1 MRGKVAI
8 VTGGAGGI
16 GSAVSRA
23 FADAGVGVA
32 VADVDA
38 TRAGDTANAISSRDG
53 RAIGIEVE
61 VTCEDSVEAAVRR
74 TVDHFGRVDFLVHC
88 AGNNIRA
95 PVLELSAEDWS
106 RALNTHLTGAFL
118 FSKAVG
124 KRLVE
129 QGEGGRVV
137 FHVGRLPRGLRCR
150 SEGPTLPLRRG
161 LIGLA
166 GVLSLEWAEY
176 GINVNAV
183 CPGMVLTPMTEM
195 VYTREPALQAQRL
208 KRMPAGRE
216 AYPEEVAD
224 LVIFLCSEKAAHIS
238 GTAIPIDGAFLNN
251 GLHAGARVSKSAS
264 AVHNGLGPH
273 VDIPYFSRRSHES
286 SE

>member
-1 MRGKVAI
+1 MQGKVAI

-38 TRAGDTANAISSRDG
+38 ARADETASTISSRGG

-61 VTCEDSVEAAVRR
+61 VTCEDSVEAAVQR
-74 TVDHFGRVDFLVHC
+74 TVDSFGRIDFLVHC

-137 FHVGRLPRGLRCR
+137 FMSSVAARAPVPERGAYT
-150 SEGPTLPLRRG
+150 PAKAG
-161 LIGLA
+161 LIGLT

-195 VYTREPALQAQRL
+195 VYKREPTLQAQRL

-224 LVIFLCSEKAAHIS
+224 LVMFLCSEKSAHIS
-238 GTAIPIDGAFLNN
+238 GAAIPIRWGIPQQR
-251 GLHAGARVSKSAS
+251 LHVGARVSTGRGSPLSKRDCRIRNKL
-264 AVHNGLGPH
+264 VEGL
-273 VDIPYFSRRSHES
+273 
-286 SE
+286 

>member
-1 MRGKVAI
+1 MKGKVAI

-16 GSAVSRA
+16 GSAVCRA

-38 TRAGDTANAISSRDG
+38 ARADETAAELSSDG
-53 RAIGIEVE
+53 GKAIGVEVE
-61 VTCEDSVEAAVRR
+61 VSSERSVVAAVQK
-74 TVDHFGRVDFLVHC
+74 TVDYFGRLDFLVHC

-95 PVLELSAEDWS
+95 PVLELTVEDWHS
-106 RALNTHLTGAFL
+106 VLDTHLTGAFL

-124 KRLVE
+124 RRLVE

-137 FHVGRLPRGLRCR
+137 FMSSVAATAPVPERGAY
-150 SEGPTLPLRRG
+150 SPAKAG

-183 CPGMVLTPMTEM
+183 CPGVVLTPMTEL
-195 VYTREPALQAQRL
+195 VYEREPALREQRL
-208 KRMPAGRE
+208 KRMPARRE

-224 LVIFLCSEKAAHIS
+224 LVMFLCSDRAAHIS
-238 GTAIPIDGAFLNN
+238 GAAIPIDGAFLNN
-251 GLHAGARVSKSAS
+251 GFMV
-264 AVHNGLGPH
+264 
-273 VDIPYFSRRSHES
+273 ES
-286 SE
+286 E

>member
-1 MRGKVAI
+1 MEGKVAI

-16 GSAVSRA
+16 GSAVCRA
-23 FADAGVGVA
+23 FAKAGVGVA
-32 VADVDA
+32 VADMDGD
-38 TRAGDTANAISSRDG
+38 RAGETAADVSSGGGKAI
-53 RAIGIEVE
+53 AVEVE
-61 VTCEDSVEAAVRR
+61 VTSESSVVAAVRR
-74 TVDHFGRVDFLVHC
+74 TVDHFGRVDVLVHC

-106 RALNTHLTGAFL
+106 RVLDTHLTGAFL

-124 KRLVE
+124 RRLVE

-137 FHVGRLPRGLRCR
+137 FMSSVAATAPVPERGAY
-150 SEGPTLPLRRG
+150 SPAKAG

-195 VYTREPALQAQRL
+195 VYKREPTLRAQRL
-208 KRMPAGRE
+208 KRMPARRE

-224 LVIFLCSEKAAHIS
+224 LVLFLCSDRATHIS

-251 GLHAGARVSKSAS
+251 GFMLE
-264 AVHNGLGPH
+264 N
-273 VDIPYFSRRSHES
+273 E
-286 SE
+286 

>member
-1 MRGKVAI
+1 MEGKVAI

-16 GSAVSRA
+16 GSAVCRA
-23 FADAGVGVA
+23 FAKAGVGVA
-32 VADVDA
+32 VADMDGD
-38 TRAGDTANAISSRDG
+38 RAGETAADVSSGGGKAI
-53 RAIGIEVE
+53 AVEVE
-61 VTCEDSVEAAVRR
+61 VTSESSVVAAVRR

-106 RALNTHLTGAFL
+106 RVLETHLTGAFL

-124 KRLVE
+124 RRLVE

-137 FHVGRLPRGLRCR
+137 FMSSVAATAPVPERGAY
-150 SEGPTLPLRRG
+150 SPAKAG

-195 VYTREPALQAQRL
+195 VYKREPTLRAQRL
-208 KRMPAGRE
+208 KRMPARRE

-224 LVIFLCSEKAAHIS
+224 LVLFLCSDRATHIS

-251 GLHAGARVSKSAS
+251 GFMLE
-264 AVHNGLGPH
+264 N
-273 VDIPYFSRRSHES
+273 E
-286 SE
+286 

>member
-1 MRGKVAI
+1 MEGKVAI

-16 GSAVSRA
+16 GSAVCRA
-23 FADAGVGVA
+23 FAKAGVGVA
-32 VADVDA
+32 VADMDGD
-38 TRAGDTANAISSRDG
+38 RAGETAADVSSGGGKAI
-53 RAIGIEVE
+53 AVEVE
-61 VTCEDSVEAAVRR
+61 VTSESSVVAAVRR

-106 RALNTHLTGAFL
+106 RVLDTHLTGAFL

-124 KRLVE
+124 RRLVE

-137 FHVGRLPRGLRCR
+137 FMSSVAATAPVPERGAY
-150 SEGPTLPLRRG
+150 SPAKAG

-195 VYTREPALQAQRL
+195 VYKREPTLRAQRL
-208 KRMPAGRE
+208 KRMPARRE

-224 LVIFLCSEKAAHIS
+224 LVLFLCSDRSTHIS

-251 GLHAGARVSKSAS
+251 GFMLE
-264 AVHNGLGPH
+264 N
-273 VDIPYFSRRSHES
+273 E
-286 SE
+286 

>member
-1 MRGKVAI
+1 MEGKVAI

-16 GSAVSRA
+16 GSAVCRA
-23 FADAGVGVA
+23 FAKAGVGVA
-32 VADVDA
+32 VADMDGD
-38 TRAGDTANAISSRDG
+38 RAGETAADVSSGGGKAI
-53 RAIGIEVE
+53 AVEVE
-61 VTCEDSVEAAVRR
+61 VTSESSVVAAVRR

-95 PVLELSAEDWS
+95 PVLELSVEDWS
-106 RALNTHLTGAFL
+106 RVLDTHLTGAFL

-124 KRLVE
+124 RRLVE

-137 FHVGRLPRGLRCR
+137 FMSSVAATAPVPERGAY
-150 SEGPTLPLRRG
+150 SPAKAG

-195 VYTREPALQAQRL
+195 VYKREPALRAQRL
-208 KRMPAGRE
+208 KRMPARRE

-224 LVIFLCSEKAAHIS
+224 LVLFLCSDRATHIS

-251 GLHAGARVSKSAS
+251 GFMLE
-264 AVHNGLGPH
+264 N
-273 VDIPYFSRRSHES
+273 E
-286 SE
+286 

>member
-23 FADAGVGVA
+23 FADADVGVA

-61 VTCEDSVEAAVRR
+61 VTCEDSVEAAVQR

-137 FHVGRLPRGLRCR
+137 FMSSVAARAPVPERGAYT
-150 SEGPTLPLRRG
+150 PAKAG

-251 GLHAGARVSKSAS
+251 GFMLER
-264 AVHNGLGPH
+264 
-273 VDIPYFSRRSHES
+273 E
-286 SE
+286 

>member
-1 MRGKVAI
+1 MDGKVAI

-32 VADVDA
+32 VADMDVTRADA
-38 TRAGDTANAISSRDG
+38 TAAEVAERGG
-53 RAIGIEVE
+53 QAIGIEVQVASE
-61 VTCEDSVEAAVRR
+61 PSVEAAVQR
-74 TVDHFGRVDFLVHC
+74 TIDHFDRVDFLVHC

-95 PVLELSAEDWS
+95 PVLELSAQDWS
-106 RALNTHLTGAFL
+106 SVLNTHLTGAFL

-124 KRLVE
+124 KRLVD

-137 FHVGRLPRGLRCR
+137 FMSSVAATAPVPERGAY
-150 SEGPTLPLRRG
+150 SPAKAG

-166 GVLSLEWAEY
+166 GVLSLEWAQY
-176 GINVNAV
+176 SINVNAV

-195 VYTREPALQAQRL
+195 VYKREPALRNQRL

-224 LVIFLCSEKAAHIS
+224 LVMFLCSDRSAHIS
-238 GTAIPIDGAFLNN
+238 GTAIPIDGAFLRN
-251 GLHAGARVSKSAS
+251 GFMLE
-264 AVHNGLGPH
+264 P
-273 VDIPYFSRRSHES
+273 D
-286 SE
+286 

>member
-1 MRGKVAI
+1 MDGKVAI

-23 FADAGVGVA
+23 FADARVAVA
-32 VADVDA
+32 VADMDV
-38 TRAGDTANAISSRDG
+38 TRAGATAAEVVERGG
-53 RAIGIEVE
+53 RAIGIEVQVSSE
-61 VTCEDSVEAAVRR
+61 PSVEAAVQR

-106 RALNTHLTGAFL
+106 SVLDTHLTGAFL

-124 KRLVE
+124 RRLVE

-137 FHVGRLPRGLRCR
+137 FMSSVAATAPVPERGAY
-150 SEGPTLPLRRG
+150 SPAKAG

-166 GVLSLEWAEY
+166 GVLSLEWAQY

-183 CPGMVLTPMTEM
+183 CPGMVLTPMTEL
-195 VYTREPALQAQRL
+195 VYKREPALKAQRL

-224 LVIFLCSEKAAHIS
+224 LVMFLCSDRSAHIS

-251 GLHAGARVSKSAS
+251 GFMLE
-264 AVHNGLGPH
+264 P
-273 VDIPYFSRRSHES
+273 E
-286 SE
+286 

>member
-1 MRGKVAI
+1 MEGKAAI

-16 GSAVSRA
+16 GSAVCRA

-32 VADVDA
+32 VADVDGA
-38 TRAGDTANAISSRDG
+38 RAAGTAAGVTGRGG
-53 RAIGIEVE
+53 RAIGIEVQVASE
-61 VTCEDSVEAAVRR
+61 PSVAAAVQR

-95 PVLELSAEDWS
+95 PVLELPAEDWS
-106 RALNTHLTGAFL
+106 SVLDTHLTGAFL
-118 FSKAVG
+118 FSKHVG
-124 KRLVE
+124 RRLVE

-137 FHVGRLPRGLRCR
+137 FMSSVAATAPVPERGAY
-150 SEGPTLPLRRG
+150 SPAKAG

-166 GVLSLEWAEY
+166 GVLSLEWSGY

-183 CPGMVLTPMTEM
+183 CPGMVLSPMTEL
-195 VYTREPALQAQRL
+195 VYKREPALREQRL

-224 LVIFLCSEKAAHIS
+224 LVMFLCGDGAAHIS
-238 GTAIPIDGAFLNN
+238 GAAIPVDGAFLNN
-251 GLHAGARVSKSAS
+251 GFMLEV
-264 AVHNGLGPH
+264 
-273 VDIPYFSRRSHES
+273 E
-286 SE
+286 

>member
-1 MRGKVAI
+1 MKGKVAI

-23 FADAGVGVA
+23 FADAGVAVA
-32 VADVDA
+32 VADVDV
-38 TRAGDTANAISSRDG
+38 TRADKTAAEVVECGG
-53 RAIGIEVE
+53 RAIGIEVQVASE
-61 VTCEDSVEAAVRR
+61 PSVKDAVQR

-95 PVLELSAEDWS
+95 PVLELSAQDWS
-106 RALNTHLTGAFL
+106 SVLDTHLTGAFL

-124 KRLVE
+124 RRLVE
-129 QGEGGRVV
+129 QDEGGRVV
-137 FHVGRLPRGLRCR
+137 FMSSVAAKAPVPERGAY
-150 SEGPTLPLRRG
+150 SPAKAG

-166 GVLSLEWAEY
+166 GVLSLEWAQY

-183 CPGMVLTPMTEM
+183 CPGMVLTPMTEL
-195 VYTREPALQAQRL
+195 VYKREPALKAQRL

-216 AYPEEVAD
+216 AYPEEIAD
-224 LVIFLCSEKAAHIS
+224 LVMFLCSERSAHIS

-251 GLHAGARVSKSAS
+251 GFMLE
-264 AVHNGLGPH
+264 P
-273 VDIPYFSRRSHES
+273 E
-286 SE
+286 

>member
-1 MRGKVAI
+1 MDGKVAI

-32 VADVDA
+32 VADVDV
-38 TRAGDTANAISSRDG
+38 TRAGATAAEVVERGG
-53 RAIGIEVE
+53 RAMGIEVQVASE
-61 VTCEDSVEAAVRR
+61 SSVESAVQG
-74 TVDHFGRVDFLVHC
+74 TIDHFGRVDFLVHC

-95 PVLELSAEDWS
+95 PVLELSARDWS
-106 RALNTHLTGAFL
+106 SVLDTHLTGAFL

-124 KRLVE
+124 RRLVE

-137 FHVGRLPRGLRCR
+137 FMSSVAATAPVPERGAY
-150 SEGPTLPLRRG
+150 SPAKAG

-166 GVLSLEWAEY
+166 GVLSLEWAQY

-183 CPGMVLTPMTEM
+183 CPGMVLTPMTEL
-195 VYTREPALQAQRL
+195 VYKREPALKAQRL

-224 LVIFLCSEKAAHIS
+224 LVMFLCSERSAHIS

-251 GLHAGARVSKSAS
+251 GFMLE
-264 AVHNGLGPH
+264 P
-273 VDIPYFSRRSHES
+273 E
-286 SE
+286 

>member
-1 MRGKVAI
+1 MDGKVAI

-23 FADAGVGVA
+23 FANEGVGVA
-32 VADVDA
+32 VADMDR
-38 TRAGDTANAISSRDG
+38 TRAEETAAGIVERG
-53 RAIGIEVE
+53 GQAIGIETQVASE
-61 VTCEDSVEAAVRR
+61 PSVEAAVK
-74 TVDHFGRVDFLVHC
+74 TTADHFGRVDFLVHC

-95 PVLELSAEDWS
+95 PVLELSAQEWS
-106 RALNTHLTGAFL
+106 SVLDTHLTGGFL

-124 KRLVE
+124 RRLVR

-137 FHVGRLPRGLRCR
+137 FMSSVAATAPVPERGAY
-150 SEGPTLPLRRG
+150 SPAKAG

-166 GVLSLEWAEY
+166 GVLSLEWAQY

-183 CPGMVLTPMTEM
+183 CPGMVLSPMTEM
-195 VYTREPALQAQRL
+195 VYKREPALKEQRR

-224 LVIFLCSEKAAHIS
+224 LVLFLCSDRSAHIS
-238 GTAIPIDGAFLNN
+238 GAAIPIDGAFLNN
-251 GLHAGARVSKSAS
+251 GFMLEPG
-264 AVHNGLGPH
+264 
-273 VDIPYFSRRSHES
+273 
-286 SE
+286 

>member
-1 MRGKVAI
+1 MKGKVAI

-16 GSAVSRA
+16 GSAVCRA
-23 FADAGVGVA
+23 FGSAGVAVT
-32 VADVDA
+32 VADVDS
-38 TRAGDTANAISSRDG
+38 TRANETAAEVMSGDG
-53 RAIGIEVE
+53 RAIGVEVE
-61 VTCEDSVEAAVRR
+61 VTCEDSVEVVVQR
-74 TVDHFGRVDFLVHC
+74 TVEHFGRVDFLVHC

-95 PVLELSAEDWS
+95 PVLELAVEDWS

-137 FHVGRLPRGLRCR
+137 FMSSVAARAPVPERGAY
-150 SEGPTLPLRRG
+150 SPAKAG
-161 LIGLA
+161 LIALA

-195 VYTREPALQAQRL
+195 VYTREPTLQAQRL

-224 LVIFLCSEKAAHIS
+224 LVMFLCSEKSAHIS

-251 GLHAGARVSKSAS
+251 GFMLER
-264 AVHNGLGPH
+264 
-273 VDIPYFSRRSHES
+273 E
-286 SE
+286 

>member
-1 MRGKVAI
+1 M
-8 VTGGAGGI
+8 TGGAGGI
-16 GSAVSRA
+16 GSAVCRA
-23 FADAGVGVA
+23 FAKAGVGVA
-32 VADVDA
+32 VADMDA
-38 TRAGDTANAISSRDG
+38 TRANETAAEVSTEGG

-61 VTCEDSVEAAVRR
+61 VTLEDSVEAAVQR
-74 TVDHFGRVDFLVHC
+74 TVDHFGRIDYLVHC

-95 PVLELSAEDWS
+95 PVLELTAEDWS
-106 RALNTHLTGAFL
+106 RVLNTHLTGAFL

-137 FHVGRLPRGLRCR
+137 FMSSVAARAPVPERGAYT
-150 SEGPTLPLRRG
+150 PAKAG

-216 AYPEEVAD
+216 AYPEEIAD
-224 LVIFLCSEKAAHIS
+224 LVLFLCSDKSTHIS

-251 GLHAGARVSKSAS
+251 GFMLER
-264 AVHNGLGPH
+264 
-273 VDIPYFSRRSHES
+273 E
-286 SE
+286 

>member
-1 MRGKVAI
+1 MEGKVAI

-16 GSAVSRA
+16 GAAVSRA
-23 FADAGVGVA
+23 FAREGVGVA
-32 VADVDA
+32 VADMDGD
-38 TRAGDTANAISSRDG
+38 RAGETAAEVSSGGG
-53 RAIGIEVE
+53 RAIAVEVE
-61 VTCEDSVEAAVRR
+61 VTSESSVVAAVQR

-106 RALNTHLTGAFL
+106 RVLDTHLTGAFL
-118 FSKAVG
+118 FCKAVG
-124 KRLVE
+124 RHLVE

-137 FHVGRLPRGLRCR
+137 FMSSVAATAPVPERGAY
-150 SEGPTLPLRRG
+150 SPAKAG

-176 GINVNAV
+176 DINVNAV

-195 VYTREPALQAQRL
+195 VYKREPTLRGQRL
-208 KRMPAGRE
+208 KRMPSGRE

-224 LVIFLCSEKAAHIS
+224 LVLFLCSDKATHIS

-251 GLHAGARVSKSAS
+251 GFMLE
-264 AVHNGLGPH
+264 N
-273 VDIPYFSRRSHES
+273 E
-286 SE
+286 

>member
-1 MRGKVAI
+1 M
-8 VTGGAGGI
+8 
-16 GSAVSRA
+16 
-23 FADAGVGVA
+23 
-32 VADVDA
+32 DA
-38 TRAGDTANAISSRDG
+38 TRADETAAEISTEG
-53 RAIGIEVE
+53 GGAIGIEVE
-61 VTCEDSVEAAVRR
+61 VTRENSVEAAVQR
-74 TVDHFGRVDFLVHC
+74 TVDHFGRVDYLVHC

-95 PVLELSAEDWS
+95 PVLELTAEDWS
-106 RALNTHLTGAFL
+106 RVLNTHLTGAFL

-137 FHVGRLPRGLRCR
+137 FMSSVAARAPVPERGAYT
-150 SEGPTLPLRRG
+150 PAKAG

-166 GVLSLEWAEY
+166 GVMSLEWAEY

-216 AYPEEVAD
+216 AYPEEIAD
-224 LVIFLCSEKAAHIS
+224 LVLFLCSDKSAHIS

-251 GLHAGARVSKSAS
+251 GFMLER
-264 AVHNGLGPH
+264 
-273 VDIPYFSRRSHES
+273 E
-286 SE
+286 

>member
-1 MRGKVAI
+1 MEGKVAI

-16 GSAVSRA
+16 GSAVCRA
-23 FADAGVGVA
+23 FAKAGVGVA
-32 VADVDA
+32 VADMDGD
-38 TRAGDTANAISSRDG
+38 RAGETAADVSSGGGKAI
-53 RAIGIEVE
+53 AVEVE
-61 VTCEDSVEAAVRR
+61 VTSESSVVAAVRR

-106 RALNTHLTGAFL
+106 RVLDTHLTGAFL

-124 KRLVE
+124 RRLVE

-137 FHVGRLPRGLRCR
+137 FMSSVAATAPVPERGAY
-150 SEGPTLPLRRG
+150 SPAKAG

-195 VYTREPALQAQRL
+195 VYKREPTLRAQRL
-208 KRMPAGRE
+208 KRMPARRE

-224 LVIFLCSEKAAHIS
+224 LVLFLCSDRATHIS

-251 GLHAGARVSKSAS
+251 GFMLE
-264 AVHNGLGPH
+264 N
-273 VDIPYFSRRSHES
+273 E
-286 SE
+286 

>member
-1 MRGKVAI
+1 MEGKVAI

-16 GSAVSRA
+16 GSAVCRA
-23 FADAGVGVA
+23 FASSGVGVA
-32 VADVDA
+32 VADMDA
-38 TRAGDTANAISSRDG
+38 ARATETAADISSGDG
-53 RAIGIEVE
+53 TTIGIEVE
-61 VTCEDSVEAAVRR
+61 VTCEDSVEAAVKT
-74 TVDHFGRVDFLVHC
+74 TVDHFGRIDFLVHC

-124 KRLVE
+124 KRLVD

-137 FHVGRLPRGLRCR
+137 FMSSVAARAPVPERGAYT
-150 SEGPTLPLRRG
+150 PAKAG

-195 VYTREPALQAQRL
+195 VYKREPTLQAQRL

-216 AYPEEVAD
+216 AYPDEVAD
-224 LVIFLCSEKAAHIS
+224 LVIFLCSEKSSHIS
-238 GTAIPIDGAFLNN
+238 GTAIPVDGAFLNN
-251 GLHAGARVSKSAS
+251 GFMLER
-264 AVHNGLGPH
+264 
-273 VDIPYFSRRSHES
+273 E
-286 SE
+286 

>member
-1 MRGKVAI
+1 MQGKVAI

-23 FADAGVGVA
+23 FSREGASVA
-32 VADVDA
+32 VADMDEA
-38 TRAGDTANAISSRDG
+38 RAGELAKSITTDG
-53 RAIGIEVE
+53 GSALAVQVE
-61 VTCEDSVEAAVRR
+61 VTSEESVDAATQRA
-74 TVDHFGRVDFLVHC
+74 VDHFGRVDFLVHC
-88 AGNNIRA
+88 AGNNMKSPILDLPA
-95 PVLELSAEDWS
+95 KEWS
-106 RALNTHLTGAFL
+106 RVLDTHLTGAFL

-137 FHVGRLPRGLRCR
+137 FMSSVAARSPVPERGAYT
-150 SEGPTLPLRRG
+150 PAKAG

-176 GINVNAV
+176 GINVNAI
-183 CPGMVLTPMTEM
+183 CPGMVSTPMTEM
-195 VYTREPALQAQRL
+195 VYTREPALRAKRL

-224 LVIFLCSEKAAHIS
+224 LVLFLCSEKAAHIS

-251 GLHAGARVSKSAS
+251 GFMLERDG
-264 AVHNGLGPH
+264 
-273 VDIPYFSRRSHES
+273 
-286 SE
+286 

>member
-1 MRGKVAI
+1 MEGKVAI

-16 GSAVSRA
+16 GSAVCRA
-23 FADAGVGVA
+23 FARANVGVA
-32 VADVDA
+32 VADMDGD
-38 TRAGDTANAISSRDG
+38 RAGETAAEVSSGGGTAI
-53 RAIGIEVE
+53 AVEVE
-61 VTCEDSVEAAVRR
+61 VTSESSVVAAVQR

-95 PVLELSAEDWS
+95 PVLELAAEDWS
-106 RALNTHLTGAFL
+106 RVLDTHLTGAFL

-124 KRLVE
+124 RHLVE

-137 FHVGRLPRGLRCR
+137 FMSSVAATAPVPERGAY
-150 SEGPTLPLRRG
+150 SPAKAG

-176 GINVNAV
+176 NINVNAV

-195 VYTREPALQAQRL
+195 VYKREPTLRAQRL
-208 KRMPAGRE
+208 KRMPARRE

-224 LVIFLCSEKAAHIS
+224 LVLFLCSDRSTHIS

-251 GLHAGARVSKSAS
+251 GFMLE
-264 AVHNGLGPH
+264 N
-273 VDIPYFSRRSHES
+273 E
-286 SE
+286 